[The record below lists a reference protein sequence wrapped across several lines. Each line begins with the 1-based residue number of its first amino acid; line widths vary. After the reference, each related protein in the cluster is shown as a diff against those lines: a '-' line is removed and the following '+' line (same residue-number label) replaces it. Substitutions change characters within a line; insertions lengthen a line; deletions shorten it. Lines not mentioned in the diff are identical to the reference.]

1 MNIYRE
7 KIIGKVLLVVTA
19 LLIGGLS
26 LYYNNRLASD
36 IAVEETKR
44 MQLWAGATRQ
54 IALSDT
60 DTDVSFYFNIIQN
73 NNTIPVILVDEDG
86 DIISAMNLPK
96 HRESDSAYCVN
107 HIDEMA
113 MKHEPIRIDLP
124 DNRKNYLYYDDSK
137 ILKRL
142 AYYPIIQLSIIAL
155 FALVAYLIFSSSRRA
170 EQNRVWVG
178 MAKETAHQ
186 LGTPISSLM
195 AWVELLRQSKVDS
208 TYLDEMQKDVDRLQ
222 IIADR
227 FSKVGSVPDLQQ
239 CDLEQAVANAV
250 DYMRRRVSE
259 NVVIK
264 IENEA
269 DSAVFVSLSGPLFN
283 WVIENLI
290 KNAIDAMNGR
300 GTITITISETAK
312 KAVLLVSD
320 TGKGLYKNQFK
331 TVFKPGYTTKERGWG
346 LGLSLSQRIIQ
357 NYHKGRIS
365 VLSSEIDVGTTFR
378 ILLPKKT
385 AR

>member
-1 MNIYRE
+1 
-7 KIIGKVLLVVTA
+7 
-19 LLIGGLS
+19 
-26 LYYNNRLASD
+26 
-36 IAVEETKR
+36 
-44 MQLWAGATRQ
+44 
-54 IALSDT
+54 
-60 DTDVSFYFNIIQN
+60 
-73 NNTIPVILVDEDG
+73 
-86 DIISAMNLPK
+86 
-96 HRESDSAYCVN
+96 
-107 HIDEMA
+107 
-113 MKHEPIRIDLP
+113 
-124 DNRKNYLYYDDSK
+124 
-137 ILKRL
+137 
-142 AYYPIIQLSIIAL
+142 
-155 FALVAYLIFSSSRRA
+155 
-170 EQNRVWVG
+170 
-178 MAKETAHQ
+178 
-186 LGTPISSLM
+186 
-195 AWVELLRQSKVDS
+195 
-208 TYLDEMQKDVDRLQ
+208 
-222 IIADR
+222 
-227 FSKVGSVPDLQQ
+227 
-239 CDLEQAVANAV
+239 
-250 DYMRRRVSE
+250 MRRRVSE

-385 AR
+385 AK